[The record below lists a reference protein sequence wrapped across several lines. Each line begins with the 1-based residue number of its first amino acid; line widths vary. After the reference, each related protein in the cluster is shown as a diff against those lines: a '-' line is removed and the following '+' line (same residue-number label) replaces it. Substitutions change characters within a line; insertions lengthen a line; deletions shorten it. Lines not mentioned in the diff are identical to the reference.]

1 MDKSKGNSALHASPA
16 HHALCDDAELVA
28 LVRKRGLGWK
38 VALDALLDRYRTWIF
53 NFCLLRLGNH
63 HDAQDAAQEVVIR
76 VCNAMVRF
84 EGRSAFKTWLYRI
97 CENQCRTF
105 AVRRARYVQVE
116 HIEALIDLGRD
127 DLAIPQSDAISDEQ
141 TVAVILDSVSPQAR
155 EVLLLRFFEDRSLD
169 EMAGAL
175 DISLSAAKMRLYRA
189 LDQFRARYLELAG
202 VPHVT

>member
-1 MDKSKGNSALHASPA
+1 MDKSEGNSALPVSPA
-16 HHALCDDAELVA
+16 NYVLHEDAELVA

-38 VALDALLDRYRTWIF
+38 VALGALLDRHRAWIF
-53 NFCLLRLGNH
+53 NFCLMRLGNH

-76 VCNAMVRF
+76 VCNAIVRF

-127 DLAIPQSDAISDEQ
+127 DLALPQSDAVSDKQ
-141 TVAVILDSVSPQAR
+141 TVSVILDSVSPQAR
-155 EVLLLRFFEDRSLD
+155 EVLQLRFFEDRSLD
-169 EMAGAL
+169 DIAGSL

-189 LDQFRARYLELAG
+189 LDQFRARYLELVG
-202 VPHVT
+202 LPHFT

>member
-16 HHALCDDAELVA
+16 NYALCDDAELVA

-38 VALDALLDRYRTWIF
+38 VALDALLDRYRNWVF

-63 HDAQDAAQEVVIR
+63 HDAQDATQEVVIR
-76 VCNAMVRF
+76 VCNAIVRF

-127 DLAIPQSDAISDEQ
+127 DLALPQSDAVSDKQ
-141 TVAVILDSVSPQAR
+141 AVTVILESVSPQAR
-155 EVLLLRFFEDRSLD
+155 EVLQLRFFEDRSLD
-169 EMAGAL
+169 DIAGSL

-189 LDQFRARYLELAG
+189 LDQFRVRYLELVG
-202 VPHVT
+202 LPHVT

>member
-1 MDKSKGNSALHASPA
+1 MDKSEGNSALPVSPA
-16 HHALCDDAELVA
+16 NYVLHEDAELVA

-38 VALDALLDRYRTWIF
+38 VALGALLDRHRAWIF
-53 NFCLLRLGNH
+53 NFCLMRLGNH

-76 VCNAMVRF
+76 VCNAIVRF

-127 DLAIPQSDAISDEQ
+127 DLALPQSDAVSDKQ
-141 TVAVILDSVSPQAR
+141 TVSVILDSVSPQAR
-155 EVLLLRFFEDRSLD
+155 EVLQLRFSEDRSLD
-169 EMAGAL
+169 DIAGSL

-189 LDQFRARYLELAG
+189 LDQFRARYLELVG
-202 VPHVT
+202 LPHFT